1 MTNVLS
7 DLLKLVGSLIPI
19 FGGFLYYV
27 GRRFTE
33 SYYETLGVPHEAL
46 NLSVADYLFKSMQSW
61 VFLIAIVLTYL
72 VFILWQSVFK
82 KPEFTLV

>member
-1 MTNVLS
+1 MKNVLS
-7 DLLKLVGSLIPI
+7 DILKLVGSLIPI

-46 NLSVADYLFKSMQSW
+46 NFSVADYLFKSMQSW
-61 VFLIAIVLTYL
+61 VFLIAIALTYL
-72 VFILWQSVFK
+72 VFI
-82 KPEFTLV
+82 